1 MHPKLNKRDTGF
13 IKTVI
18 IVIGALVL
26 LKYAYDFDVIYL
38 LSTGKFKIVLDKFYS
53 FGKAGWGSYS
63 ETVLKVWE
71 FISGIFWQ
79 VINKAR

>member
-1 MHPKLNKRDTGF
+1 MHYNPRNKNTGF
-13 IKTVI
+13 IKTVLL
-18 IVIGALVL
+18 VIAALVL

-63 ETVLKVWE
+63 ETVLKIWD
-71 FISGIFWQ
+71 FITHVFWQ
-79 VINKAR
+79 VINKAK